1 MLLDFAKNDCYPEF
15 QQIGLYQKERPFCK
29 RASKYSLS
37 NLVITY
43 FINGVFERNV
53 ENSFLFPIYS
63 Y

>member
-29 RASKYSLS
+29 RAQEYSLS

-43 FINGVFERNV
+43 FINEVFERNV